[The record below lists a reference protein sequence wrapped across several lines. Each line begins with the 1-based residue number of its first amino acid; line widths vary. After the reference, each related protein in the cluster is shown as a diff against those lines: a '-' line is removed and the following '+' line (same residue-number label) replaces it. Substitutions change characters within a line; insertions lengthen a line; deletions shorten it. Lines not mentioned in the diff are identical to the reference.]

1 MSLPRARGC
10 PWLIPMLIGNNHRRH
25 HQGVPPIAWNVKENV
40 VFLFVRSYYEFIFY
54 IVLM

>member
-40 VFLFVRSYYEFIFY
+40 VFYSFEATMNLFFILY
-54 IVLM
+54 